1 MDLDRDGRTD
11 IVSGSWPGEIYW
23 FRRTSGNLFAN
34 GIKLIDQHRKEIN
47 VGSASAAH
55 VVDWDADGDWDLLIG
70 TIDGNVTLMRND
82 SQSDQIALG
91 EPETLQFEGRP
102 WDSDA
107 APVVADW
114 DGDSQ
119 QDLIVGTGEGS
130 VFWFRNIGSPQLPKL
145 DAARRLVNESPAA
158 KRRGAAGN
166 TVERGIRV
174 KPWVVDF
181 NGDGQLD
188 LLLGDYGGSF
198 QGRPMQ
204 TADEIAEELRSLKDL
219 PVLRRNWADA
229 FSRYRTLLARGEVA
243 PSSHDAK
250 VREKA
255 LDEVKDLSHK
265 IAATQKLVMR
275 YEPQFQSHGYVW
287 LFLRKTANSQEQ
299 TH

>member
-1 MDLDRDGRTD
+1 MLARPLQSTA
-11 IVSGSWPGEIYW
+11 V
-23 FRRTSGNLFAN
+23 
-34 GIKLIDQHRKEIN
+34 
-47 VGSASAAH
+47 H

-70 TIDGNVTLMRND
+70 TIDGNVTLIRND
-82 SQSDQIALG
+82 SQSDQLAFG
-91 EPETLQFEGRP
+91 EPETLQFNGRP
-102 WDSDA
+102 WNSDA

-114 DGDSQ
+114 DGDGR

-130 VFWFRNIGSPQLPKL
+130 VFWVRNIGSPQHPKL
-145 DAARRLVNESPAA
+145 DAARWLVPESPAA

-166 TVERGIRV
+166 TIELGIRV

-204 TADEIAEELRSLKDL
+204 TADEIAEELRSLREL
-219 PVLRRNWADA
+219 PVLRRNWAEA
-229 FSRYRTLLARGEVA
+229 FSRYRTLLAQAEVA
-243 PSSHDAK
+243 PSSHGAK

-255 LDEVKDLSHK
+255 LDEVKGFSK
-265 IAATQKLVMR
+265 QIAETQKLVMR
-275 YEPQFQSHGYVW
+275 FEPQYQSHGYVW
-287 LFLRKTANSQEQ
+287 LFLRKTANSQEH